1 MTQRERELLTRIA
14 RPDRFGRKNVHDV
27 TDGET
32 FDREVEELQQLEA
45 QGWIDLKLMPNH
57 QTRHGRW
64 YAAVATLTAN
74 GRAALLSED

>member
-1 MTQRERELLTRIA
+1 MTQRERELLTRIG
-14 RPDRFGRKNVHDV
+14 RGDRFGRRNVHDS

-32 FDREVEELQQLEA
+32 FDREVEELQQLEG

-64 YAAVATLTAN
+64 YAAVATLTEK
-74 GRAALLSED
+74 GRAALSAD